1 MLIWAGGLMSILGA
15 VVSGTIAFASTNLD
29 DIFVLMTLFSQRN
42 SKFRNHH
49 IVVGQYLGIAILT
62 TLSII
67 AAYGVL
73 LLPKVW
79 IGLLGL
85 IPIYFGIK
93 MLVEQRRNKGFS
105 SDKVEE
111 QDIQLNKDEKNKTK
125 KLSFLYGFLSPYS
138 VKVASITIANGGDN
152 IGIYVPFFAT
162 SNSTQILVII
172 IVFAVLVA
180 VWCYAGYK
188 IAQNPLVS
196 KVIERYGH
204 IFIPF
209 VFIGLG
215 VHIITFGGTL
225 SYLYE
230 KLFL

>member
-1 MLIWAGGLMSILGA
+1 MRAGGLMSVLGA

-49 IVVGQYLGIAILT
+49 IVAGQYLGIAILT
-62 TLSII
+62 TFSII
-67 AAYGVL
+67 AAYGIL

-85 IPIYFGIK
+85 IPMYFGIK
-93 MLVEQRRNKGFS
+93 MLVEQLRNTS
-105 SDKVEE
+105 TASDEAEV
-111 QDIQLNKDEKNKTK
+111 QDIQFNEHDKNKTK
-125 KLSFLYGFLSPYS
+125 RFSFLYRFISPYT
-138 VKVASITIANGGDN
+138 VKVASITVANGGDN

-162 SNSTQILVII
+162 SSLTRILIII
-172 IVFAVLVA
+172 IVFVILIG

-188 IAQNPLVS
+188 LAENPLVS
-196 KVIERYGH
+196 IVLERYGH

-215 VHIITFGGTL
+215 VHIIYSSGTL
-225 SYLYE
+225 SYFFGN
-230 KLFL
+230 LFL